1 MKPARRTGK
10 YLFLLLLVIGAG
22 LLSRRVA
29 GVPLMVGDMLYAVM
43 MYVIVRFFFRSAR
56 ALIVAAVSAGIC
68 YAIEISQLC
77 HPPLLL
83 AIRRTPLGG
92 LVLGQ
97 GFLWSDLAAYTLG
110 VLLCVAATGVVRQYR
125 EWRRSVKAKRKYD

>member
-1 MKPARRTGK
+1 MKSARRTGK
-10 YLFLLLLVIGAG
+10 YLILLLLVIGAG

-43 MYVIVRFFFRSAR
+43 VYVVVRFFLRSGR
-56 ALIVAAVSAGIC
+56 TFTIAAVSAGIC
-68 YAIEISQLC
+68 YAIEISQLSRA
-77 HPPLLL
+77 PWLL
-83 AIRRTPLGG
+83 AVRRTTLGR

-110 VLLCVAATGVVRQYR
+110 VLLCVAAAGAARQY
-125 EWRRSVKAKRKYD
+125 KKR